1 MSIEEAAARM
11 PDIPALLERC
21 RALAALSAICPG
33 DFVYKFDVSPDGE
46 RLSCENDCRCP
57 GVDHGPDGT
66 LVWAWDVD
74 QPYEEEDI
82 EVLLGQL
89 PAQLLP
95 RLAAMTRFEDRGEQ
109 WWQLSAVIWRLPGD
123 DVWSTPQ
130 LPDGPDGPD
139 QYDALFSLGDLLD
152 PSPGNLF
159 IPDHFGPEYGSF
171 SRADAIRRVLA
182 LRPLTEEI
190 VRAINHER
198 SLADVA
204 GDVAATG
211 YRAAPSPVPLD
222 RGIGEG
228 EPLVVV
234 QRYDNTSLSRFF
246 FEPDGAGFHR
256 ILLHHSGKA
265 VHACGTEAG
274 APVVQR
280 EPDGGAAQLFLLE
293 VFRDGSWHAMPE
305 LVAPT
310 PYPPLSWD
318 TTPVLAAK
326 AFRIRAKDSG
336 LVLGLP
342 DRLGEPVRLE
352 EPRDDPKQAM
362 PVAMMFGYGAWGQ
375 LPIAVRPPAAPYGP
389 ALVTD

>member
-1 MSIEEAAARM
+1 MSVEEAAARM

-33 DFVYKFDVSPDGE
+33 HFVYEFDVSPEGE
-46 RLSCENDCRCP
+46 RLSSWHDCRCL

-74 QPYEEEDI
+74 KSYKEEDI
-82 EVLLGQL
+82 EALLGQL
-89 PAQLLP
+89 PAQLVP
-95 RLAAMTRFEDRGEQ
+95 RLAAMRRFEDRGEQ

-130 LPDGPDGPD
+130 LPD

-171 SRADAIRRVLA
+171 ARADAIRRVLA

-198 SLADVA
+198 GLADVA
-204 GDVAATG
+204 GAVAATG
-211 YRAAPSPVPLD
+211 YRAAPTPVPLD

-234 QRYDNTSLSRFF
+234 QQYDNTSLSRFF

-293 VFRDGSWHAMPE
+293 VYRRGGWHAIPE
-305 LVAPT
+305 LVAPA
-310 PYPPLSWD
+310 PYPPLSENI
-318 TTPVLAAK
+318 TPPDLAAK

-342 DRLGEPVRLE
+342 NRLGEPVRLE
-352 EPRDDPKQAM
+352 EPRDDRKQAM
-362 PVAMMFGYGAWGQ
+362 RVWTTFGYGTWGE